1 MGPLSAA
8 RLNHA
13 RLRGLGRLA
22 VTAHGRRRLR
32 RGFTLIEILVVLVII
47 ALAGGAAALALAP
60 DERGSTLREAR
71 RFAGAIE
78 YAAARAQS
86 RGETLG
92 VSASGGVLR
101 FWRRDPSS
109 ARWQSIDDDVLAAH
123 TLPSPLAAAAVTYAG
138 QRVQGDVIVP
148 LRATGR
154 NEPFAFV
161 VNSPAWRVVLIADP
175 LNRVALDGPV
185 SRGVVQ

>member
-8 RLNHA
+8 RLNRA
-13 RLRGLGRLA
+13 RSRRLA
-22 VTAHGRRRLR
+22 RFALAPLCGRSSH
-32 RGFTLIEILVVLVII
+32 RGFTLIEILAVLVII
-47 ALAGGAAALALAP
+47 ALAGGVAALALAP
-60 DERGSTLREAR
+60 DERASTLREAR

-101 FWRRDPSS
+101 FWRRDPAS
-109 ARWQSIDDDVLAAH
+109 ARWQPLDDDVLATHA
-123 TLPSPLAAAAVTYAG
+123 LPAPLAAMAVTYAG
-138 QRVQGDVIVP
+138 QRVRGDVIVP
-148 LRATGR
+148 LKASGR

-161 VNSPAWRVVLIADP
+161 VNSPAWRVALIADP

-185 SRGVVQ
+185 PLSP

>member
-1 MGPLSAA
+1 
-8 RLNHA
+8 
-13 RLRGLGRLA
+13 
-22 VTAHGRRRLR
+22 V
-32 RGFTLIEILVVLVII
+32 EILVVLVIV
-47 ALAGGAAALALAP
+47 ALAGGLAALALAP

-92 VSASGGVLR
+92 VSASGGALR
-101 FWRRDPSS
+101 FWRRDPASL
-109 ARWQSIDDDVLAAH
+109 RWQAIDDDVLATRA
-123 TLPSPLAAAAVTYAG
+123 LPAPLAAAAVAYAG

-148 LRATGR
+148 LKATGR

-161 VNSPAWRVVLIADP
+161 VNSPGWRVALYADP
-175 LNRVALDGPV
+175 LNRIALDGPIAMAP
-185 SRGVVQ
+185 